1 VLPVQRRGVWPTASS
16 MTKLRSVLLVL
27 LAVSLAAAP
36 ARADDAA
43 ELERGKSS
51 YDAGRYAEG
60 VERFRELLKP
70 ASPNALREP
79 TAIERARAYYAAC
92 LIALGRT
99 EEADAEIEKIIR
111 NNPVYSPDPVAFP
124 GKVMDRF
131 IEIKSRLKGE
141 IEAAFRARSAAE
153 AAAKAKAERQ
163 EREYIEALQQLART
177 ETVVVRNSRW
187 IAMVPF
193 GAGQFQNGQ
202 EVLGYTFL
210 IAESALAVASITTN
224 VIWQGLM
231 ADYVP
236 KRFPDP
242 DSDTVTGTV
251 DHPKFESQSETAK
264 NVNRYTTGAFAVVAL
279 AGILHA
285 QATFVPEFRETR
297 VRPLPPPPPS
307 LTPKVGAGPSG
318 FFLGLSGRF

>member
-1 VLPVQRRGVWPTASS
+1 
-16 MTKLRSVLLVL
+16 MTKLRSVSVLLVL
-27 LAVSLAAAP
+27 FAASLAAAP

-60 VERFRELLKP
+60 VERFRELLNP
-70 ASPNALREP
+70 ASTNALRDP
-79 TAIERARAYYAAC
+79 TAVERARAYYAAC
-92 LIALGRT
+92 LIALGRA

-141 IEAAFRARSAAE
+141 IEAAFRARAAAE
-153 AAAKAKAERQ
+153 AAAKAKAEREQ
-163 EREYIEALQQLART
+163 REYIEALQQLART

-210 IAESALAVASITTN
+210 IAEAALAVASITSS
-224 VIWQGLM
+224 VIYQGLN
-231 ADYVP
+231 ADYTRA
-236 KRFPDP
+236 RFGDAAQDP
-242 DSDTVTGTV
+242 GTVNHDKFMSDTALAR
-251 DHPKFESQSETAK
+251 S
-264 NVNRYTTGAFAVVAL
+264 VNHYTTAALGVVAL
-279 AGILHA
+279 TGILHA
-285 QATFVPEFRETR
+285 QLTFVPEFRETR
-297 VRPLPPPPPS
+297 VRPLPAPPPS

-318 FFLGLSGRF
+318 LFLGLSGRF